1 MNASAGKAII
11 LVDDEKSYLDLMS
24 ELLSEN
30 VAAPVYAFPRPLAA
44 LERLPELDIGLIVTD
59 YYMPQL
65 SGLEFIAQ
73 ARKLKPGVPFLIITG
88 HGVHL
93 AEPEFA
99 HLPELKSV
107 LHKPFGWRK
116 LAEEIVRH
124 WPDAHAPTIKADSNS
139 AEKTPLGNRR

>member
-1 MNASAGKAII
+1 VNAATSKAIV
-11 LVDDEKSYLDLMS
+11 LVDDEKSYLDLMA

-30 VAAPVYAFPRPLAA
+30 VSAPVYAFPRAKAA
-44 LERLPELDIGLIVTD
+44 LEKLPQLDIGLIVTD

-73 ARKLKPGVPFLIITG
+73 ARMLKPGVPFLIITG

-93 AEPEFA
+93 TQPEFA
-99 HLPELKSV
+99 HLPELKNV

-116 LAEEIVRH
+116 LADEIVRH
-124 WPDAHAPTIKADSNS
+124 WPDANAPAIKAD
-139 AEKTPLGNRR
+139 ADLH